1 MFEVTIDQFR
11 GPLDLMLFL
20 IKEKK
25 LDLFNLD
32 IAELTL
38 QYQNYITSMQ
48 QLNLEV
54 ASEYLS
60 ELAGLIEYKSK
71 KLLPRDKTVLEA
83 AAVEDPKESLV
94 RRLLEYQQF
103 KDITGQLQDRYLL
116 RQQIYG
122 KALSRKEIED
132 VMPDLLVE
140 GNSYDL
146 IRAMKKVMV
155 RVSLQQPFETK
166 IAARELS
173 VDQRIDMLRRMINR
187 FPASFALEECFADC
201 PDIHLVLITFLA
213 VLDMI
218 RLGELL
224 FTVDGEQIYLIR
236 STSDDGYNG
245 NY

>member
-1 MFEVTIDQFR
+1 MFEISIDQFS

-32 IAELTL
+32 IAELTM
-38 QYQNYITSMQ
+38 QYQHYITSMQ
-48 QLNLEV
+48 QMNLEI

-71 KLLPRDKTVLEA
+71 KLLPRDKSMLDA
-83 AAVEDPKESLV
+83 DYKEDPKESLV
-94 RRLLEYQQF
+94 RRLLEYQAF
-103 KDITGQLQDRYLL
+103 KDITSNLESRYQM
-116 RQQIYG
+116 RQQFLS
-122 KALSRKEIED
+122 KPLSRKEVED
-132 VMPDLLVE
+132 VMPDMLVE
-140 GNSYDL
+140 GSSYDL

-155 RVSLQQPFETK
+155 RISLQQPFETK

-187 FPASFALEECFADC
+187 FPSSFALEECFADC
-201 PDIHLVLITFLA
+201 PDIQLVLITFLA

-218 RLGELL
+218 RIGELL
-224 FTVDGEQIYLIR
+224 YTVEGEQIYLIR
-236 STSDDGYNG
+236 STSDDGFNG

>member
-1 MFEVTIDQFR
+1 MFEISIDQFS

-32 IAELTL
+32 IAELTM
-38 QYQNYITSMQ
+38 QYQHYITSMQ
-48 QLNLEV
+48 QMNLEI

-71 KLLPRDKTVLEA
+71 KLLPRDKSMLDA
-83 AAVEDPKESLV
+83 DYKEDPKESLV
-94 RRLLEYQQF
+94 RRLLEYQAF
-103 KDITGQLQDRYLL
+103 KDITSNLESRYQM
-116 RQQIYG
+116 RQQFLS
-122 KALSRKEIED
+122 KPLSRKEVED
-132 VMPDLLVE
+132 VMPDMLVE
-140 GNSYDL
+140 GSSYDL

-155 RVSLQQPFETK
+155 RISLQQPFETK
-166 IAARELS
+166 IAERELS

-187 FPASFALEECFADC
+187 FPSSFALEECFADC
-201 PDIHLVLITFLA
+201 PDIQLVLITFLA

-218 RLGELL
+218 RIGELL
-224 FTVDGEQIYLIR
+224 FTVEGEQIYLIR
-236 STSDDGYNG
+236 STSDDGFNG

>member
-1 MFEVTIDQFR
+1 
-11 GPLDLMLFL
+11 MLFL

-32 IAELTL
+32 IAELTS

-48 QLNLEV
+48 QVNLEV

-71 KLLPRDKTVLEA
+71 KLLPRDKSLLDAEYS
-83 AAVEDPKESLV
+83 EDPKESLV

-103 KDITGQLQDRYLL
+103 KDITGDLEKRYQI
-116 RQQIYG
+116 RQQFFS
-122 KALSRKEIED
+122 KPLSRKEVDD
-132 VMPDLLVE
+132 VMPEMLVE
-140 GNSYDL
+140 GSSYDL

-187 FPASFALEECFADC
+187 FPSSFALEECFADC
-201 PDIHLVLITFLA
+201 PDIQLVLITFLA

-218 RLGELL
+218 RIGELL
-224 FTVDGEQIYLIR
+224 FTVEGEQIYLIR
-236 STSDDGYNG
+236 STNDDGLDG